1 MAGPSET
8 GARGGMAG
16 VIRGIRESETLNR
29 EFLIDTFPTYID
41 GPLPLRLAYSVYG
54 LLRFWPLRRQYD
66 LVHLHTAER
75 GSTLRKSLYLWG
87 AKRAGKR
94 VIVHI
99 HGAEYL
105 PFYDGLGPAG
115 KRLVSGFLH
124 RADLVLAL
132 SDSWRAELEARFPGA
147 VCGTLYNG
155 VELPPFSAGDPAAR
169 RRSFLMLGRLG
180 ERKGT
185 YDLIEAMALA
195 VRQDPALTL
204 CLAGDGQVEQARALV
219 ARMGLE
225 KNIDVPGWIGEEE
238 KRRRLEQ
245 AAVVVLPS
253 YHEGLPLS
261 LLEGMAAGKAILSTT
276 AGAIPEAV
284 TGENG
289 ILVAPGDV
297 PGLAEGML
305 RLSGD
310 VALLRRMSQSSRAR
324 AEALFSLSI
333 MHSRL
338 AEYYRQTLSKEG

>member
-1 MAGPSET
+1 M
-8 GARGGMAG
+8 
-16 VIRGIRESETLNR
+16 
-29 EFLIDTFPTYID
+29 
-41 GPLPLRLAYSVYG
+41 
-54 LLRFWPLRRQYD
+54 
-66 LVHLHTAER
+66 
-75 GSTLRKSLYLWG
+75 
-87 AKRAGKR
+87 
-94 VIVHI
+94 IVHI

-105 PFYDGLGPAG
+105 PFFDGLGPAG
-115 KRLVSGFLH
+115 KKLVDSFLH

-195 VRQDPALTL
+195 VRRDPALTL
-204 CLAGDGQVEQARALV
+204 YLAGDGQVEQARALV

-253 YHEGLPLS
+253 ITRACPSPCWRGWPR
-261 LLEGMAAGKAILSTT
+261 GKPSS
-276 AGAIPEAV
+276 
-284 TGENG
+284 
-289 ILVAPGDV
+289 APPRGRFR
-297 PGLAEGML
+297 
-305 RLSGD
+305 RLSPGKT
-310 VALLRRMSQSSRAR
+310 VFWWRRGMSPAWRRGCSA
-324 AEALFSLSI
+324 
-333 MHSRL
+333 
-338 AEYYRQTLSKEG
+338 